1 MQGKKVTEAKLFY
14 EVSLD
19 ALVPEDHVV
28 RRLAEVLELEYL
40 REMTKSYYARDGK
53 PSVDPVVLFKLYLL
67 GYLFGIASERRLMK
81 EIQVNLAYRWYV
93 GFDLD
98 ESLPDHSVLTK
109 ARYRFPERVFESVFK
124 GVVRQCQKRGL
135 ISGKYHF
142 IDSSIVRA
150 DVSKASYRAKLM
162 PLAEHLKQMKMM
174 EEQDFAF
181 NGVVEPEKMGGRRKR
196 IGKAQTL
203 QSMSDP
209 EAALIS
215 RPGKGTVPAYKAHV
229 CVDTKHRVILAISG
243 TRASTD
249 DMREVHHL
257 LTSSLFLAGRK
268 PMYVVADSH
277 YGGVE
282 ALKYY
287 QDQGI
292 QTCIRPRQSD
302 SHKGMF
308 RNIQF
313 EKTDN
318 GVGLTCPHGQ
328 TTYHKIKH
336 RFRVQY
342 RFGELQCSQC
352 PLRAQCTD
360 SSKGRI
366 VSFYSGNYF
375 AAASDLVE
383 SDKGKRLLKLR
394 QTTVEGI
401 WAEAK
406 GFHCLS
412 RCKSRGL
419 SRFKVQLYL
428 TAAAIN
434 TKRLLKGASRY
445 RKTAALVPT
454 EALTSKQS
462 TRLSA

>member
-19 ALVPEDHVV
+19 TLVPEDHIV
-28 RRLAEVLELEYL
+28 RRLAEVLDLEYL
-40 REMTKSYYARDGK
+40 REMTKCYYARDGK

-81 EIQVNLAYRWYV
+81 EIQVNLAYRWYI

-98 ESLPDHSVLTK
+98 EALPDHSILTK
-109 ARYRFPERVFESVFK
+109 ARYRFPEKVFELVFK
-124 GVVRQCQKRGL
+124 SVVRQCQERGL

-142 IDSSIVRA
+142 IDSSIVKA

-162 PLAEHLKQMKMM
+162 PLKEYIKQMQVT

-181 NGVVEPEKMGGRRKR
+181 NGVVDPEKMGGRRKR

-209 EAALIS
+209 EAELIS
-215 RPGKGTVPAYKAHV
+215 RPGKGTFPAYKAHA
-229 CVDTKHRVILAISG
+229 CVDKKHRVILAISG

-257 LTSSLFLAGRK
+257 LTNSIFLTGRK
-268 PMYVVADSH
+268 PTHVVADSH

-287 QDQGI
+287 QDQEI

-302 SHKGMF
+302 SHKGTF
-308 RNIQF
+308 KNSQF
-313 EKTDN
+313 TKTDN
-318 GVGLTCPHGQ
+318 GTGITCPHGQ
-328 TTYHKIKH
+328 TTFHKIKH

-342 RFGELQCSQC
+342 RFEEKQCIQC
-352 PLRAQCTD
+352 PLRTKCTD

-375 AAASDLVE
+375 TAASDLVE
-383 SDKGKRLLKLR
+383 SAKGRRLLKLR

-412 RCKSRGL
+412 RCQSRGL

-434 TKRLLKGASRY
+434 AKRLLKDASRY
-445 RKTAALVPT
+445 RKTGAFIASLTPT
-454 EALTSKQS
+454 GKPK
-462 TRLSA
+462 TRLVA